1 MTLKATP
8 ASVTG
13 SGAGNGPYTSEEFD
27 TTATGAG
34 EYHWIAR
41 FTGDANNN
49 AAAGEC
55 LEEGENSEVEEAS
68 PEIATDATAS
78 VTVGAKIK
86 DVATLSG
93 LVSATGTGSV
103 SFDLY
108 KGEDCTEETFVM
120 TLKATPSSVTGSG
133 AGNGPYT
140 SEEFDTTSTGTGEY
154 HWIARFTG
162 DANNNAAAGECLEE
176 GENSEVEE
184 ASPEIA
190 TDATASVTVGA
201 KIKDVATLSGL
212 VRRDRNRLGQL
223 RPLQGRRLHRRNLR
237 HDAESDP
244 VLGDRQRRR
253 QRPLHL

>member
-1 MTLKATP
+1 M
-8 ASVTG
+8 TG

-27 TTATGAG
+27 TTSTGAG

-55 LEEGENSEVEEAS
+55 LEEGENTEVEEAS

-93 LVSATGTGSV
+93 LVNATGTGSV

-108 KGEDCTEETFVM
+108 KGEDCTEETFVT

-140 SEEFDTTSTGTGEY
+140 SEEFDTTQPAPANTTG
-154 HWIARFTG
+154 
-162 DANNNAAAGECLEE
+162 
-176 GENSEVEE
+176 SP
-184 ASPEIA
+184 ASPA
-190 TDATASVTVGA
+190 TPTTTPPQANAWKKARTAKSKRRAPKSPPTRPPRSPSAPKSKTSPPSRAWSARPEPARSASTSTRA
-201 KIKDVATLSGL
+201 KTAPKKPS
-212 VRRDRNRLGQL
+212 
-223 RPLQGRRLHRRNLR
+223 
-237 HDAESDP
+237 S
-244 VLGDRQRRR
+244 
-253 QRPLHL
+253 